1 MITWRKNLLWIWTAL
16 FLSMAGFGFAYPII
30 PFYLQD
36 VLHVTEQARRD
47 FYIALFA
54 FAGNLG
60 FLLFSPIWIIS
71 DAPACWHVRV
81 CVRPF

>member
-60 FLLFSPIWIIS
+60 FLLFSPIWGKMA
-71 DAPACWHVRV
+71 DY
-81 CVRPF
+81 F